1 MKEHNAD
8 TAWAVMVAI
17 ATPATFQW
25 NTKTNKR
32 SSAIFNIEEKK
43 DEVVS
48 FDDASEHVEGYAA
61 FVTENPY
68 REELNA
74 FLKQITD
81 RTYIP
86 AWDFEKDKVVLDI
99 IDQIEA

>member
-1 MKEHNAD
+1 M
-8 TAWAVMVAI
+8 
-17 ATPATFQW
+17 
-25 NTKTNKR
+25 
-32 SSAIFNIEEKK
+32 
-43 DEVVS
+43 

-81 RTYIP
+81 RTYSP
-86 AWDFEKDKVVLDI
+86 AWNFDKDKTILDI
-99 IDQIEA
+99 IDKIEA